1 MSQVKPA
8 GSFESEQ
15 AMVLMSLAGFAFLGW
30 LWFNKVV
37 LISCTALYWIWR
49 LADFQRIHAYAAARI
64 NLLADTANSADT
76 VTGRQLLDVLN
87 HTTGILF
94 IFLVPMVVAGVIG
107 LIGHPSLPFRSKRV
121 VNIHS
126 LPRIMARFSPA
137 TAPVLADSL
146 TPDLLMNDIRPEH
159 RWGMHPE
166 EFAALH
172 DLIDT
177 RVLDREKAGAAFIA
191 QLGAPLQGHGQLKD
205 YEKALFTVFGLQLF
219 LNDRKTARQLLD
231 QLNRSCLGKRR
242 KGKSALQ
249 RPAFALADKHFAQVW
264 NAPQMRDIKA
274 THRYVRTALAGMLA
288 HDIHLPTSQF
298 RWLKG
303 IDRTLW
309 YALHSA
315 DTQSVFVEGAGV
327 LAQMRFERR
336 VRAEGLDLR
345 IDYVDTAVD
354 GLQQDL
360 EGIGLVHENRKDVKA
375 PTDKEADW
383 KPATLDD
390 KAFLEEDEANVAT
403 ADDDAPPGA
412 VTEAESPSVMPD
424 SAPEQESTT
433 ATPENAPEPVNT
445 IVTPDNGPP
454 TPPAGAA
461 EDAFVFADEDDEDE
475 AHSLQDQYIS
485 GFTDDTPPMTPP
497 TAPRRP
503 ATAPRDDDH
512 FDEI

>member
-8 GSFESEQ
+8 GSFENEQ

-37 LISCTALYWIWR
+37 LIACTALYWIWR
-49 LADFQRIHAYAAARI
+49 LADFQRIHVYAATRI
-64 NLLADTANSADT
+64 NLLADTANNADN

-94 IFLVPMVVAGVIG
+94 IFLIPMIVAGVIG

-146 TPDLLMNDIRPEH
+146 TPDLLMNDDRPEH
-159 RWGMHPE
+159 RWGLHPE
-166 EFAALH
+166 EFAH
-172 DLIDT
+172 MHGLIDT
-177 RVLDREKAGAAFIA
+177 RVLDRDKAGAAFIA
-191 QLGAPLQGHGQLKD
+191 QLGAPLQGHAALKD
-205 YEKALFTVFGLQLF
+205 YEKALLTVFGLQLF

-249 RPAFALADKHFAQVW
+249 RPAFSLTDKHFAQVW
-264 NAPQMRDIKA
+264 NAPQMRDIIA

-315 DTQSVFVEGAGV
+315 DTQSVFIEGAGV
-327 LAQMRFERR
+327 LAQMRFERK
-336 VRAEGLDLR
+336 VHAEGLDLR
-345 IDYVDTAVD
+345 IDYVDMAID

-360 EGIGLVHENRKDVKA
+360 EGIGLVHENRRQEKA
-375 PTDKEADW
+375 PVKKEADW

-390 KAFLEEDEANVAT
+390 RAFVEDAGAMEA
-403 ADDDAPPGA
+403 
-412 VTEAESPSVMPD
+412 
-424 SAPEQESTT
+424 
-433 ATPENAPEPVNT
+433 APEPDAPAAPVQDAHT
-445 IVTPDNGPP
+445 VPTPTPEP
-454 TPPAGAA
+454 EPERVATPPASPPARP
-461 EDAFVFADEDDEDE
+461 DVVPPNAFVMHEDDEDE
-475 AHSLQDQYIS
+475 AHNLQDQYFG
-485 GFTDDTPPMTPP
+485 GFADATPPATSSIPSRQ
-497 TAPRRP
+497 T

-512 FDEI
+512 FDDI